1 MKDRLNED
9 IENMI
14 EIMERT
20 SYRADIWQDRFI
32 YAMARA
38 IYDILKVVRKG
49 LKDV

>member
-32 YAMARA
+32 YAMAKA
-38 IYDILKVVRKG
+38 IWDILNWIRRQQK
-49 LKDV
+49 